1 MSAVPMRWL
10 RRANPSCCRAWAR
23 VADRVA
29 AHHVTARAA
38 RPAPRSQ
45 ENTDNVDE
53 VVKVV
58 EKFRPRFW
66 YAALMDTK
74 LCSDTFT
81 MESYRLEFKN
91 GDSEY
96 SVAQRGLAALF
107 GVFFPLFLIVLG
119 VAAWM
124 HQRSWFFPVP
134 VRFWLGALA
143 LLTLSTLCYL
153 IHWGSYGS
161 NGQGVPFLEG
171 LAMLSR
177 MSAHLLMWAALALIA
192 SGYGISF
199 VALSER
205 AIRENMIAL
214 GVAVVTGIVYLAM
227 LIWYFAARDPA
238 STVFLWDSGFA
249 VVLLIF
255 QCIFALWWGWT
266 LLRTRSVETVPPKS
280 QFYTTILAA
289 YTPWFAMLPIIAIV
303 ASAVAPWY
311 SERTALGL
319 EVTADLLWFGA
330 GLVLFNPRRAER
342 VFDPLSLST
351 AADAAD
357 PEGPG
362 DGFEASK
369 PRSGTGGY
377 DDL

>member
-1 MSAVPMRWL
+1 MA
-10 RRANPSCCRAWAR
+10 AAR
-23 VADRVA
+23 KSVLLPCVGAQGPTADRVA
-29 AHHVTARAA
+29 GHAACARRAA
-38 RPAPRSQ
+38 APRRQ
-45 ENTDNVDE
+45 AGTDNVDE

-58 EKFRPRFW
+58 EKLRPRYW
-66 YAALMDTK
+66 YAALMETK
-74 LCSDTFT
+74 TCSDTFT
-81 MESYRLEFKN
+81 MQSYRLEFMN

-96 SVAQRGLAALF
+96 SVAQRGLTALF
-107 GVFFPLFLIVLG
+107 GVFFPLFLAALG
-119 VAAWM
+119 FAAWV
-124 HQRSWFFPVP
+124 HQRAWFFPVP

-143 LLTLSTLCYL
+143 LLTLSTLSYL
-153 IHWGSYGS
+153 IHWGSFAS

-177 MSAHLLMWAALALIA
+177 MSAHLLMWCALALIA

-205 AIRENMIAL
+205 AIRENMVAL

-249 VVLLIF
+249 IVLLIF

-266 LLRTRSVETVPPKS
+266 LLRTRAVETVPPKS
-280 QFYTTILAA
+280 QFYTTVLSA
-289 YTPWFAMLPIIAIV
+289 YAPWFAMLPIIAIV
-303 ASAVAPWY
+303 ASAVSPWY
-311 SERTALGL
+311 QERTAMGL
-319 EVTADLLWFGA
+319 EVTADFLWFGA
-330 GLVLFNPRRAER
+330 GLILFNPSRAER

-357 PEGPG
+357 PHGA
-362 DGFEASK
+362 DTGFEASK